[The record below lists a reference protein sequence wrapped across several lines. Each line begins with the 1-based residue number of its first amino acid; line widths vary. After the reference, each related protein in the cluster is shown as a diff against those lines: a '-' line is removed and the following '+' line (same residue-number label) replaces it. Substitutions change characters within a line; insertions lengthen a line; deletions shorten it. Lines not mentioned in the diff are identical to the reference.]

1 MVAAM
6 QGKLYLFGTG
16 KISRKYTE
24 FFQKISIEI
33 EGYVDNDKN
42 KWGTHFCNKKI
53 YSPSVLQQIESPCI
67 FIACAAEEEISSQLV
82 RMHLAKHIVSMS
94 QIICSRSQKIVDM
107 AYVGE
112 PKTNRQEDMTIVI
125 DNLNGTWGG
134 AEDWSHIV
142 ALSLLDRKY
151 EVSIVEHIEQP
162 RVDGLEKNTV
172 YINMRTEDEYRIYM
186 NLVRILLRKKP
197 FILFNVRNSELL
209 WAAVAIKQVYPDEVY
224 IISSILNDAI
234 YEKFYEWDDSV
245 DLYLCISSRIQG
257 NLVNLH
263 RVDKR
268 KVHCCTPFIETIRK
282 VNKTYNIKNTE
293 PLKIGYP
300 CRLVD
305 YQKRADL
312 IPKLIMYLE
321 DKNVNYLLNIAG
333 DGPCE
338 KIINEYVE
346 KKHLQAKVKVHGKLS
361 RVALY
366 DFLNRQDV
374 YLNFSEFEGTSLT
387 MLEAMASGCVPVV
400 TNVSGVSDFI
410 ENGVNGLI
418 VDVGDLEA
426 ISECIVFLDQNRSK
440 LEEYG
445 CKSMRIV
452 QKKCK
457 LSDYMDDIEN
467 MIDFKQDKGAK

>member
-1 MVAAM
+1 M

-16 KISRKYTE
+16 KLSGKYTE
-24 FFQKISIEI
+24 FFKRISIEI
-33 EGYVDNDKN
+33 EGYIDNDKN
-42 KWGTHFCNKKI
+42 KWGTYFYNKKI

-67 FIACAAEEEISSQLV
+67 FIACAAEEEISSQLA
-82 RMHLAKHIVSMS
+82 RMNLAKYIVPMS
-94 QIICSRSQKIVDM
+94 QIMRSRSQEIVNI
-107 AYVGE
+107 AYAE
-112 PKTNRQEDMTIVI
+112 ESITNRQEDMTIVI

-142 ALSLLDRKY
+142 ALSLLDREY
-151 EVSIVEHIEQP
+151 EVSIVEHTEQP
-162 RVDGLEKNTV
+162 RVEGLEKNTV
-172 YINMRTEDEYRIYM
+172 YINIKSEDEYRIYM
-186 NLVRILLRKKP
+186 DLVTILLRRKP
-197 FILFNVRNSELL
+197 FVLFNVRNSELL
-209 WAAVAIKQVYPDEVY
+209 WAAVAIKQVYPNEVY

-234 YEKFYEWDDSV
+234 YKKFYEWDDSI
-245 DLYLCISSRIQG
+245 DLYLCISSRIQD

-268 KVHCCTPFIETIRK
+268 KVRCRTPFIETIRK
-282 VNKTYNIKNTE
+282 VNRIYNINSME

-300 CRLVD
+300 CRLVE

-312 IPKLIMYLE
+312 IPKLIMYFE
-321 DKNVNYLLNIAG
+321 EKNINYLLNIAG

-338 KIINEYVE
+338 KLISEYVE
-346 KKHLQAKVKVHGKLS
+346 KKHLQAKVKMYGKLS
-361 RVALY
+361 RVELY
-366 DFLNRQDV
+366 DFLNQQDV

-410 ENGVNGLI
+410 ENEVNGLI
-418 VDVGDLEA
+418 VDVGNLEA
-426 ISECIVFLDQNRSK
+426 IAECIAFLDKNRYK

-445 CKSMRIV
+445 SKSMHIV
-452 QKKCK
+452 QENCKKD
-457 LSDYMDDIEN
+457 DYIDDIEA